1 MIGHFL
7 DQPARPPFLCN
18 PDRRRPAK
26 DEDDA
31 QSAFDGDNCVIKQS
45 TKLIT
50 ATDRMISIT
59 KLAFT
64 LTSLTLLF
72 ILFMVPRATLRK
84 VSSAAL
90 SAAWRIGSFGN
101 LGQYM
106 PRLGG
111 PGGADEGRGSTRL
124 KSQSAHDGGQGPK
137 GRPCFLFGRICG
149 RAHWDLRTVK
159 SGSPVIVSI
168 KKSQRRLKRYPM
180 SRM

>member
-31 QSAFDGDNCVIKQS
+31 QSAFDGDYCVIKQS

-72 ILFMVPRATLRK
+72 ILFMVPRATVRK
-84 VSSAAL
+84 MSSAAL
-90 SAAWRIGSFGN
+90 SAAWRIGSFG
-101 LGQYM
+101 
-106 PRLGG
+106 G
-111 PGGADEGRGSTRL
+111 PGAVEDSAPRTGGTLADEGRGSTRL
-124 KSQSAHDGGQGPK
+124 YGCQ
-137 GRPCFLFGRICG
+137 L
-149 RAHWDLRTVK
+149 
-159 SGSPVIVSI
+159 
-168 KKSQRRLKRYPM
+168 
-180 SRM
+180 